1 MQSWSSKAPNGRIQ
15 QHKHTKHGAKNDQSR
30 IWAHS
35 RIVQLHCMF
44 SASEYPQ
51 ICSDYW
57 LFYQLYSPSSLF
69 LKNFANQ
76 SRPAC
81 AAGTQCASFS
91 TSKITKNYPQNPE
104 SLSFHRNCL
113 QIHQKKNTHPKKK
126 NKSKKSVIP
135 KKNPPP
141 PVTTAFGSEAAAI
154 GPPDLHGA
162 GVAGG
167 VQGDQVFP
175 VLLGAPVA
183 KNWETWRKW
192 GKRWGDEE
200 EST

>member
-1 MQSWSSKAPNGRIQ
+1 MQSWSSKAPNDRIQ

-91 TSKITKNYPQNPE
+91 TSKITKIADISWMWN
-104 SLSFHRNCL
+104 
-113 QIHQKKNTHPKKK
+113 
-126 NKSKKSVIP
+126 
-135 KKNPPP
+135 NPPQKSPWQGSFSPASQEEWAGP
-141 PVTTAFGSEAAAI
+141 PVT
-154 GPPDLHGA
+154 
-162 GVAGG
+162 
-167 VQGDQVFP
+167 P
-175 VLLGAPVA
+175 VLAGFRWVFGC
-183 KNWETWRKW
+183 ETRDIVD
-192 GKRWGDEE
+192 GCETLHLKRMVET
-200 EST
+200 S

>member
-1 MQSWSSKAPNGRIQ
+1 VLLVLNVHPFPHQKSPKTTPRIQ
-15 QHKHTKHGAKNDQSR
+15 NHYRSIEIVFKSTK
-30 IWAHS
+30 
-35 RIVQLHCMF
+35 
-44 SASEYPQ
+44 
-51 ICSDYW
+51 
-57 LFYQLYSPSSLF
+57 
-69 LKNFANQ
+69 
-76 SRPAC
+76 
-81 AAGTQCASFS
+81 
-91 TSKITKNYPQNPE
+91 
-104 SLSFHRNCL
+104 
-113 QIHQKKNTHPKKK
+113 KKNTHPKKK